1 MDFLNSAIG
10 IAGVGLLLVAFF
22 LNIFKILSQET
33 KTYAIMNII
42 GGALACYYSWVS
54 GTIPFVVLEGVWAIA
69 SVAGLARTVRAKRM

>member
-1 MDFLNSAIG
+1 MDFLNSAVG

-33 KTYAIMNII
+33 KLYAIMNII
-42 GGALACYYSWVS
+42 GGALACYYSWIS

-69 SVAGLARTVRAKRM
+69 SIAGLVRIILAQKK